1 MTHKKIGMLFD
12 LDGVLIDS
20 EGEYSTFW
28 GGIGDRYGKGA
39 DFKDRIKGAT
49 LTEILAHFPE
59 SERAKIK
66 AELYDFEAR
75 MEFRVYPG
83 VKKFLA
89 GLRERNIP
97 AAIVTSSDNAKME
110 KLFTRHPEL
119 KEAAEYIVT
128 ADMVTRGKPDPEC
141 FLLGAKMTGVPIAD
155 CYVFEDSI
163 NGLKAARAS
172 GGKVIAL
179 ATTNPLSAVAPY
191 ADLTYPTFDQIS
203 IRDLI
208 EK

>member
-1 MTHKKIGMLFD
+1 MLFD

-28 GGIGDRYGKGA
+28 GAIGDRYGRGD
-39 DFKDRIKGAT
+39 DFKDRIKGST

-59 SERAKIK
+59 SERAVIK
-66 AELYDFEAR
+66 RELYDFEAR
-75 MEFRVYPG
+75 MEFKVYPG
-83 VKKFLA
+83 VKRFLA
-89 GLRERNIP
+89 GLHERGIP

-110 KLFTRHPEL
+110 KLFARHPEMR
-119 KEAAEYIVT
+119 ESVTAIVT

-141 FLLGAKMTGVPIAD
+141 FVLGARLIGVPIEQ
-155 CYVFEDSI
+155 CCVFEDSI

-191 ADLTYPTFDQIS
+191 ADLTYTSFDQIS
-203 IRDLI
+203 IQDLTG
-208 EK
+208 E